1 MEMPARMVLSQSTT
15 ESAHPAAEADAAG
28 EAALIA
34 AAVAG
39 DGLAFR
45 RLVEPH
51 LGMLL
56 RIASRVSGSRALAED
71 AVQETLAL
79 AHDRLTRYRPDA
91 SFKAYLGAV
100 AARQAHTMARS
111 ERRRSR
117 RETVADGPTVLPDPE
132 QSLRGAR
139 AARRVREALHQ
150 MPKKRREVALL
161 RLDGG
166 MSYREIAEAVGSSEG
181 SARVLVHKALKELKE
196 KLADVLSTGDGSGGV
211 SGEALGEGE
220 RR

>member
-1 MEMPARMVLSQSTT
+1 MALSPSTH
-15 ESAHPAAEADAAG
+15 ESASGPPSGPAPG
-28 EAALIA
+28 EVALIA

-39 DGLAFR
+39 DALAFR

-56 RIASRVSGSRALAED
+56 RIATRVSGSRELAED
-71 AVQETLAL
+71 AVQETLTL
-79 AHDRLTRYRPDA
+79 AHDRLDRYRPEA
-91 SFKAYLGAV
+91 SFKAYLGVV
-100 AARQAHTMARS
+100 AARKAHTMARS
-111 ERRRSR
+111 ERRRNR
-117 RETVADGPTVLPDPE
+117 REFVADGPASSPDPE

-139 AARRVREALHQ
+139 TARRVREALHQ
-150 MPKKRREVALL
+150 MPKKRREAALL

-166 MSYREIAEAVGSSEG
+166 MSYREIAVAIGSSEG

-196 KLADVLSTGDGSGGV
+196 QLADVLSSDGASGDV
-211 SGEALGEGE
+211 SGDVSGEGE

>member
-1 MEMPARMVLSQSTT
+1 MELPGSMVLSQTAT
-15 ESAHPAAEADAAG
+15 ESASSTAAQEA

-39 DGLAFR
+39 AGLAFR

-56 RIASRVSGSRALAED
+56 RIATRVSGSRALAED
-71 AVQETLAL
+71 AVQETLTL
-79 AHDRLTRYRPDA
+79 AHDRLERYRPDA
-91 SFKAYLGAV
+91 SFKAYLGVV

-117 RETVADGPTVLPDPE
+117 REFAADAPVPSPDPE

-139 AARRVREALHQ
+139 AARRVREALHA

-166 MSYREIAEAVGSSEG
+166 MSYREIADAVGSSEG
-181 SARVLVHKALKELKE
+181 SARVLVHKALKELKT
-196 KLADVLSTGDGSGGV
+196 KLADVLVSDEACAAMGG
-211 SGEALGEGE
+211 GE
-220 RR
+220 

>member
-1 MEMPARMVLSQSTT
+1 MALSPSTT
-15 ESAHPAAEADAAG
+15 ESADSAAATELSG
-28 EAALIA
+28 EAVLIA
-34 AAVAG
+34 AALAG

-56 RIASRVSGSRALAED
+56 RIAMRASGNRELAED

-79 AHDRLTRYRPDA
+79 AHDRLAKYRPDA
-91 SFKAYLGAV
+91 SFKAYLCV
-100 AARQAHTMARS
+100 IAARRAHTMARS
-111 ERRRSR
+111 ERRRNR
-117 RETVADGPTVLPDPE
+117 REFVADEPAALPDPE

-139 AARRVREALHQ
+139 AARRVREALQQ
-150 MPKKRREVALL
+150 MPKKRREAALL
-161 RLDGG
+161 RLDGA

-196 KLADVLSTGDGSGGV
+196 KLADVLGLDEV
-211 SGEALGEGE
+211 CGEGE